1 MRGVGAPHRRLATAR
16 ADLEASGELA
26 WTMLVF
32 SLFQAIMVRG
42 KKDCAVQCYSEH
54 ADVPPAHWI
63 PGSLDPRL
71 IGSPAH
77 WSLRGSNSVCHRPM
91 GRKWSN

>member
-16 ADLEASGELA
+16 ADLKASRELA

-42 KKDCAVQCYSEH
+42 EKRLFVLFGVIAWDFKSAVMVSGLVM
-54 ADVPPAHWI
+54 DWI
-63 PGSLDPRL
+63 LD
-71 IGSPAH
+71 
-77 WSLRGSNSVCHRPM
+77 NVV
-91 GRKWSN
+91 